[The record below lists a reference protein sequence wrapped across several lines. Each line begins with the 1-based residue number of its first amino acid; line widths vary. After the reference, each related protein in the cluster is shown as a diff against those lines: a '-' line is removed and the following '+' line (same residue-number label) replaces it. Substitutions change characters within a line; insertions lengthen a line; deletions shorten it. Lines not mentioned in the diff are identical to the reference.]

1 MKRVILFL
9 ATNLA
14 ILVVFNIILSI
25 IFKAFNIQYGS
36 MVGILIVA
44 CLFGFGGSL
53 ISLWMS
59 KWLALRAT
67 GAQIIETPAN
77 QQEQWLLS
85 TVRRLANSAGIG
97 MPQVA
102 IYHANDINAFATGA
116 QRNKA
121 LVAVSSGLLNS
132 MTQDEAEA
140 VLGHE
145 VSHIA
150 NGDMVTLTLIQG
162 VLNTFVIFLARIIA
176 MGIDN
181 MLRRDDDGEGMGFL
195 AYSITVFVLEIVF
208 GLLAS
213 IIVMWFSRYREYR
226 ADEGGAALAGRYKMI
241 NALKRLQ
248 HNAEP
253 ELEGSLVAFG
263 INGKRSS
270 ITQLF
275 MSHPPLEKRIAA
287 LENNFN

>member
-1 MKRVILFL
+1 MKRVFLFI

-14 ILVVFNIILSI
+14 ILLVFNIILSI
-25 IFKAFNIQYGS
+25 IFTSLNINRGS
-36 MVGILIVA
+36 MTGILVIA
-44 CLFGFGGSL
+44 CVFGFGGSL

-67 GAQIIETPAN
+67 GAKVIETPTN
-77 QQEQWLLS
+77 SQEQWLIN
-85 TVRRLANSAGIG
+85 TVRRLATNAGIG

-102 IYHANDINAFATGA
+102 IYQAGDINAFATGA
-116 QRNKA
+116 KRDNA
-121 LVAVSSGLLNS
+121 LVAVSTGLLNNMS
-132 MTQDEAEA
+132 QDEAEA

-150 NGDMVTLTLIQG
+150 NGDMITLTLIQG
-162 VLNTFVIFLARIIA
+162 VLNTFVIALARIIA
-176 MGIDN
+176 MGIN
-181 MLRRDDDGEGMGFL
+181 SMLRRDDEGEGMGFL
-195 AYSITVFVLEIVF
+195 AYTATVFVLELVF

-213 IIVMWFSRYREYR
+213 IIVMWFSRHREYR
-226 ADEGGAALAGRYKMI
+226 ADAGGAALAGRYKMI
-241 NALKRLQ
+241 SALRRLQ

-263 INGKRSS
+263 INGKKHGFAE
-270 ITQLF
+270 LF

-287 LENNFN
+287 LENDY